1 MAAPEIDPQA
11 MLVFAALAR
20 EGGVRGAAAA
30 LGVPRSTVSRRLA
43 ELERALDA
51 PLVVRTARR
60 FALTELGLVLAQRCE
75 ALEALLVETEDLVRR
90 GASEVAGTLR
100 VSAAPVLGEDV
111 LPEVLA
117 ALLEAHPRLRVEV
130 RLDVDYADLRAG
142 EVDVALRAWPI
153 DDAAD
158 LYATKLGAS
167 ITGCWAAPSYV
178 AGHGAPESPADLA
191 THECIVVGSATAPS
205 WAFDVKGR
213 EQRVAVTGR
222 VRVDSFR
229 VARDLAV
236 RGAGIVR
243 TAKHFTQALVDDG
256 ALVPVLAPF
265 WIETPL
271 HAVHAG
277 ARTPPPKVRVFVDL
291 VREVVAR
298 KPFRAPR
305 ATRR

>member
-1 MAAPEIDPQA
+1 MAARRGAPELDPQA

-43 ELERALDA
+43 DLERALDA

-90 GASEVAGTLR
+90 GASDVAGTLR
-100 VSAAPVLGEDV
+100 VSAAPVLGEEI

-117 ALLEAHPRLRVEV
+117 ALLERHPRLRVEV
-130 RLDVDYADLRAG
+130 KLAVDYADLRAG
-142 EVDVALRAWPI
+142 DVDVALRAWAI

-167 ITGCWAAPSYV
+167 VTGCWASPSYLE
-178 AGHGAPESPADLA
+178 ARGAPASPPDLA
-191 THECIVVGSATAPS
+191 SHDCIVVGSAVAPS
-205 WAFDVKGR
+205 WSFDVRGR

-229 VARDLAV
+229 VARDLAA
-236 RGAGIVR
+236 RGAGILWVAR
-243 TAKHFTQALVDDG
+243 SFARPFVEDG
-256 ALVPVLAPF
+256 RLVPVLERHWTA
-265 WIETPL
+265 TPIF
-271 HAVHAG
+271 AVHASG
-277 ARTPPPKVRVFVDL
+277 TPAPPKIRAFVEL
-291 VREVVAR
+291 AKAAVAR
-298 KPFRAPR
+298 LLPA
-305 ATRR
+305 